1 MDIMR
6 KLKDTQLFLNQINN
20 FSASYHMTLKK
31 KKKTAVCFP
40 DAYSKQ
46 RIYMFKDNKM
56 FLHGRFS
63 SPG

>member
-1 MDIMR
+1 MDTMR

-40 DAYSKQ
+40 EAYSKQ
-46 RIYMFKDNKM
+46 
-56 FLHGRFS
+56 
-63 SPG
+63 

>member
-20 FSASYHMTLKK
+20 FSASYHMTLQKK
-31 KKKTAVCFP
+31 KKLL
-40 DAYSKQ
+40 SKKLIQ
-46 RIYMFKDNKM
+46 NNKYMFKDNKM
-56 FLHGRFS
+56 FLHDRFS

>member
-31 KKKTAVCFP
+31 KKTAVCFP
-40 DAYSKQ
+40 EAYSKQ
-46 RIYMFKDNKM
+46 
-56 FLHGRFS
+56 
-63 SPG
+63 